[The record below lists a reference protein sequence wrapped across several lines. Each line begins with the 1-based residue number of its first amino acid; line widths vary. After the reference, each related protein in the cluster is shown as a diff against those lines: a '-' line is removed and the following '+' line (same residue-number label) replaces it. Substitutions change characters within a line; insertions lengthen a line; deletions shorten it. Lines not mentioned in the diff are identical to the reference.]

1 MISLEEHVVETHGKR
16 QGRWLRRSHDRYTEK
31 LVPELLAARGPEAG
45 FLAALVPCC
54 LGKMRDT
61 DKGDPG
67 RLAQDGS

>member
-1 MISLEEHVVETHGKR
+1 MVEKKP
-16 QGRWLRRSHDRYTEK
+16 RYTEK